1 MSGRTRVVGA
11 AGLALVIAGL
21 VFVAPAA
28 GQRGGGGGEV
38 IVPGQGNGPAAPG
51 AGRGRGRGAATP
63 TSTTPPA
70 GVTPLPTDLFTTK
83 NFYLDRQS
91 WTDKRYARCNT
102 PRQLTDMWAR
112 ENRPSHWGNCNLDY
126 PVEKIVSPY
135 PHKTAEEHYN
145 ALMAEAKKAGGPTT
159 HTRQT
164 LPDWDGYYQRGG
176 REDQWIWGRN
186 VQAATV
192 ISLLTPEY
200 QQRMVQM
207 NYHEAVSNAPQ
218 WMASFCYPE
227 GFMRWWAEASHGG
240 PIEVMMNPNQ
250 IQFLTG
256 IADNLLRRVLIGRQH
271 VQKVPQWFGETVGFW
286 NGNTLVAW
294 TKNVQG
300 WTLSHSMFEF
310 SNQMQVI
317 ETFTPSADGRT
328 LTVESTFYDPE
339 AFVRPVRTVTP
350 WQRTLPLN
358 DANQRFTFVECR
370 VQSTIVNGPDGR
382 PTQLTFVDPGFIDY
396 FGRPWAQNWEEHFE
410 KGWKK
415 PVP

>member
-1 MSGRTRVVGA
+1 MSQRPSVVA
-11 AGLALVIAGL
+11 ATALAIAGL
-21 VFVAPAA
+21 VFVVPTA
-28 GQRGGGGGEV
+28 GQRGGEV
-38 IVPGQGNGPAAPG
+38 IVPGQGNGPGAAPA
-51 AGRGRGRGAATP
+51 AGRGRGRGPTP

-70 GVTPLPTDLFTTK
+70 GVTPLPRDLFTTK

-91 WTDKRYARCNT
+91 WTDKRYSRCNT

-112 ENRPSHWGNCNLDY
+112 ENRPSHWGDCNLDY
-126 PVEKIVSPY
+126 PASKILSPY
-135 PHKTAEEHYN
+135 AYKTAEEHYN
-145 ALMAEAKKAGGPTT
+145 ALMAEAKKAGGPTV

-176 REDQWIWGRN
+176 RDDQWIWGRN

-192 ISLLTPEY
+192 LSLLTPEY
-200 QQRMVQM
+200 QKRMVQM

-250 IQFLTG
+250 VQFLTG

-339 AFVRPVRTVTP
+339 AFVRPVHAVTP

-358 DANQRFTFVECR
+358 DPNQRFTYVECR
-370 VQSTIVNGPDGR
+370 VQSTIVNGTDGR
-382 PTQLTFVDPGFIDY
+382 PTQLTFIDPGFIDY

-415 PVP
+415 P

>member
-1 MSGRTRVVGA
+1 M
-11 AGLALVIAGL
+11 
-21 VFVAPAA
+21 
-28 GQRGGGGGEV
+28 
-38 IVPGQGNGPAAPG
+38 
-51 AGRGRGRGAATP
+51 
-63 TSTTPPA
+63 TPPA
-70 GVTPLPTDLFTTK
+70 GVTPLPRDLFTTK

-112 ENRPSHWGNCNLDY
+112 ENRPSHWGNCDLDY

-145 ALMAEAKKAGGPTT
+145 ALMAEAKKAGGPTA

-200 QQRMVQM
+200 QKRMVQM

-240 PIEVMMNPNQ
+240 PIELMMNPNQ
-250 IQFLTG
+250 VQFLTG

-328 LTVESTFYDPE
+328 LTVEATFYDPE

-358 DANQRFTFVECR
+358 DPNQRFTFVECR

-382 PTQLTFVDPGFIDY
+382 PTQLSFIDPGFVDY

-410 KGWKK
+410 KGWQK
-415 PVP
+415 PNP

>member
-1 MSGRTRVVGA
+1 MSGRAGVIGA
-11 AGLALVIAGL
+11 AGLTLAIAGF
-21 VFVAPAA
+21 VFIVPVE
-28 GQRGGGGGEV
+28 GQRGGAGGEV
-38 IVPGQGNGPAAPG
+38 IVPGQGNGPAAPA
-51 AGRGRGRGAATP
+51 AGRGRGRGVAP

-70 GVTPLPTDLFTTK
+70 GVTPLPRDLFTTK
-83 NFYLDRQS
+83 NFYLDREY

-126 PVEKIVSPY
+126 PVEKIISPY

-145 ALMAEAKKAGGPTT
+145 ALMTEAKKAGGPTM

-200 QQRMVQM
+200 QKRMVQM

-250 IQFLTG
+250 VQFLTG

-328 LTVESTFYDPE
+328 LTVEATFYDSE

-350 WQRTLPLN
+350 WQRTLALN

-370 VQSTIVNGPDGR
+370 VQSTIVNGADGR

-415 PVP
+415 PDP